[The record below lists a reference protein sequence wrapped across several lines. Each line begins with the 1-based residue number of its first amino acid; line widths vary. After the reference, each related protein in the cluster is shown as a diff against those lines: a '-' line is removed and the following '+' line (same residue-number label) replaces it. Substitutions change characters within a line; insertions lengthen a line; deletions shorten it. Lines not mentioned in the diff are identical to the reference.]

1 MKFKKIKLELINGTE
16 NIDIT
21 QLVKSVTWSGSYQ
34 QACRKLEFSL
44 LASPYDKSIPTVK
57 IECGYMVRLL
67 EEDNELFRG
76 YIQSR
81 NLSYSGNSVEYMAL
95 DGGTYVHRNELVYNF
110 KNQTAE
116 SIASKVCSDL
126 GISIGSLASTGI
138 SMDKKF
144 FGVSGYDI
152 IMTAYTYA
160 STKTNK
166 KYMCTMNKGQL
177 NVIEK
182 GEITLELSFENG
194 SNILDSNFSEDISNM
209 VNKVKVYNGDE
220 QEVKIIS
227 NSNDIKNYGTFTK
240 ILKLEDGKDVDAEA
254 KKELKSIE
262 RKASITGFGDTSC
275 KSGYGV
281 KVKDAYTNLVGL
293 FYIDEDV
300 HTWEDGI
307 YKVDLTLAFENMMHE
322 VNSETTENNSS
333 SSNSGEVQGKEV
345 DAIFTAYYPANN
357 SMQGGFYDA
366 QGNKLDPSKLTC
378 AAPKSIAFGT
388 MVKVLNTGTDRDNLV
403 YKVTDRGGAIV
414 IKDGVYHFDLL
425 MKDKKTAYAFGR
437 RKGKA
442 IIGQLV
448 SSNQSSSG
456 GGSQKL
462 VELAKSKLGCKYVWG
477 ATGPNTF
484 DCSGLTSW
492 CYKQIGISIPRTSLE
507 QSRSGKSVSK
517 SDLQAGDLVFFK
529 TTSAPVGH
537 VGMYVGNGQF
547 IHAPNKSKPVKYDSL
562 SSSYYSSRYVCARR
576 YWQ

>member
-21 QLVKSVTWSGSYQ
+21 QLVKNVTWSGSYQ

-166 KYMCTMNKGQL
+166 KYMCTMDKGQL

-182 GEITLELSFENG
+182 GEITLELNFENG

-220 QEVKIIS
+220 QEVKVIS
-227 NSNDIKNYGTFTK
+227 NSNDMKSYGTFTK
-240 ILKLEDGKDVDAEA
+240 ILKLEDGKDADAEA

-262 RKASITGFGDTSC
+262 RKASITGFGDSSC

-345 DAIFTAYYPANN
+345 DAVFTADYPAND

-378 AAPKSIAFGT
+378 AAPKSVAFGT

-448 SSNQSSSG
+448 SSGSSSSG
-456 GGSQKL
+456 GGNQKL

-492 CYKQIGISIPRTSLE
+492 CHKQIGISIPRTSLE

-517 SDLQAGDLVFFK
+517 SDLQPGDLVFFK

-576 YWQ
+576 YW

>member
-21 QLVKSVTWSGSYQ
+21 QLVKNVTWSGSYQ

-126 GISIGSLASTGI
+126 GISIGSLASTGV

-166 KYMCTMNKGQL
+166 KYMCTMDKGQL

-182 GEITLELSFENG
+182 GEITLELNFENG
-194 SNILDSNFSEDISNM
+194 SNILDSNFSEDVSSM

-220 QEVKIIS
+220 QEVKVIS
-227 NSNDIKNYGTFTK
+227 NSNDMKSYGTFTK
-240 ILKLEDGKDVDAEA
+240 ILKLEDGKDADAEA

-262 RKASITGFGDTSC
+262 RKASITGFGDSSC
-275 KSGYGV
+275 KCGYGV
-281 KVKDAYTNLVGL
+281 KVKDAYTGLVGL

-322 VNSETTENNSS
+322 VNSETTENSS
-333 SSNSGEVQGKEV
+333 SSSGEVQGKEV
-345 DAIFTAYYPANN
+345 DAIFTAYYPSNDP
-357 SMQGGFYDA
+357 MQGGFYDA

-378 AAPKSIAFGT
+378 AAPKSVAFGT

-448 SSNQSSSG
+448 SSNSSSSSG
-456 GGSQKL
+456 GNSKL

-477 ATGPNTF
+477 ATGANTF
-484 DCSGLTSW
+484 DCSGLTYW
-492 CYKQIGISIPRTSLE
+492 CHKQIGISIPRTSLE

-517 SDLQAGDLVFFK
+517 SDLQPGDLVFFK

-562 SSSYYSSRYVCARR
+562 SSSYYSSRYVNARR
-576 YWQ
+576 YW

>member
-21 QLVKSVTWSGSYQ
+21 QLVKNVTWSGSYQ

-152 IMTAYTYA
+152 IMTVYTYA

-166 KYMCTMNKGQL
+166 KYMCTMDKGQL

-182 GEITLELSFENG
+182 GEITLELNFENG

-220 QEVKIIS
+220 QEVKVIS
-227 NSNDIKNYGTFTK
+227 NSNDMKSYGTFTK
-240 ILKLEDGKDVDAEA
+240 ILKLEDGKDADAEA

-262 RKASITGFGDTSC
+262 RKASITGFGDSSC

-378 AAPKSIAFGT
+378 AAPKSVAFGT

-448 SSNQSSSG
+448 SSGSSSSSG
-456 GGSQKL
+456 GNQKL

-477 ATGPNTF
+477 ATGENTF
-484 DCSGLTSW
+484 DCSGLTYW
-492 CYKQIGISIPRTSLE
+492 CHKQIGISIPRTSLE
-507 QSRSGKSVSK
+507 QSRSGKAVSK
-517 SDLQAGDLVFFK
+517 SDLQPGDLVFFK

-562 SSSYYSSRYVCARR
+562 SSSYYSSRYVNARR
-576 YWQ
+576 YW

>member
-21 QLVKSVTWSGSYQ
+21 QLVKNVTWSGSYQ

-166 KYMCTMNKGQL
+166 KYMCTMDKGQL

-182 GEITLELSFENG
+182 GEITLELNFENG

-220 QEVKIIS
+220 QEVKVIS
-227 NSNDIKNYGTFTK
+227 NSNDMKSYGTFTK
-240 ILKLEDGKDVDAEA
+240 ILKLEDGKDADAEA

-262 RKASITGFGDTSC
+262 RKASITGFGDSSC

-345 DAIFTAYYPANN
+345 DAIFTAYYPAND

-378 AAPKSIAFGT
+378 AAPKSVAFGT

-448 SSNQSSSG
+448 SSNSSSSSG
-456 GGSQKL
+456 GNSKL

-477 ATGPNTF
+477 ATAANTF
-484 DCSGLTSW
+484 DCSGLTYW
-492 CYKQIGISIPRTSLE
+492 CHKQIGISIPRTSLE

-517 SDLQAGDLVFFK
+517 SDLQPGDLVFFK

-547 IHAPNKSKPVKYDSL
+547 IHAPNKSKPVKDDIL
-562 SSSYYSSRYVCARR
+562 SSSYYSSRYANASR
-576 YWQ
+576 YW

>member
-21 QLVKSVTWSGSYQ
+21 QLVKNITWSGSYQ

-126 GISIGSLASTGI
+126 GISIGSLASTGV

-166 KYMCTMNKGQL
+166 KYMCTMDKGQL

-182 GEITLELSFENG
+182 GEITLELNFENG

-220 QEVKIIS
+220 QEVKVIS
-227 NSNDIKNYGTFTK
+227 NSNDMKSYGTFTK
-240 ILKLEDGKDVDAEA
+240 ILKLEDGKDADAEA

-262 RKASITGFGDTSC
+262 RKASITGFGDSSC

-345 DAIFTAYYPANN
+345 DAIFTAYYPAND

-378 AAPKSIAFGT
+378 AAPKSVAFGT

-448 SSNQSSSG
+448 SSNQSSSSG
-456 GGSQKL
+456 GNSKL

-477 ATGPNTF
+477 ATGENTF
-484 DCSGLTSW
+484 DCSGLTYW
-492 CYKQIGISIPRTSLE
+492 CHKQIGISIPRTSLE

-517 SDLQAGDLVFFK
+517 SDLQPGDLVFFK

-576 YWQ
+576 YW

>member
-21 QLVKSVTWSGSYQ
+21 QLVKNVTWSGSYQ

-44 LASPYDKSIPTVK
+44 LASPYDKGIPTVK

-126 GISIGSLASTGI
+126 GISIGNLASTGI

-166 KYMCTMNKGQL
+166 KYMCTMDKGQL

-220 QEVKIIS
+220 QEVKVIS
-227 NSNDIKNYGTFTK
+227 NSNDMKNYGTFTK

-262 RKASITGFGDTSC
+262 RKASITGFGDSSC

-322 VNSETTENNSS
+322 INSETTENNSS

-378 AAPKSIAFGT
+378 AAPKSVAFGT

-448 SSNQSSSG
+448 SSGSSSSSG
-456 GGSQKL
+456 GNQKL

-576 YWQ
+576 YW

>member
-21 QLVKSVTWSGSYQ
+21 QLVKNVTWSGSYQ

-166 KYMCTMNKGQL
+166 KYMCIMNKGQL

-182 GEITLELSFENG
+182 GEITLELNFENG

-220 QEVKIIS
+220 QEVKVIS
-227 NSNDIKNYGTFTK
+227 NSNDMKSYGTFTK
-240 ILKLEDGKDVDAEA
+240 ILKLEDGKDADAEA

-262 RKASITGFGDTSC
+262 RKASITGFGDSSC

-345 DAIFTAYYPANN
+345 DAIFTAYYPAND

-378 AAPKSIAFGT
+378 AAPKSVAFGT

-448 SSNQSSSG
+448 SSNQSSSSG
-456 GGSQKL
+456 GNSKL

-477 ATGPNTF
+477 ATGENTF
-484 DCSGLTSW
+484 DCSGLTYW
-492 CYKQIGISIPRTSLE
+492 CHKQIGISIPRTSLE

-517 SDLQAGDLVFFK
+517 SDLQPGDLVFFK

-576 YWQ
+576 YW

>member
-21 QLVKSVTWSGSYQ
+21 QLVKNVTWSGSYQ

-166 KYMCTMNKGQL
+166 KYMCTMDKGQL

-182 GEITLELSFENG
+182 GEITLELNFENG

-227 NSNDIKNYGTFTK
+227 NSNDMKSYGTFTK
-240 ILKLEDGKDVDAEA
+240 ILKLEDGKNADAEA

-262 RKASITGFGDTSC
+262 RKASITGFGDSSC

-345 DAIFTAYYPANN
+345 DAIFTAYYPAND

-378 AAPKSIAFGT
+378 AAPKSVAFGT

-448 SSNQSSSG
+448 SSNQSSSSG
-456 GGSQKL
+456 GNSKL

-477 ATGPNTF
+477 ATGENTF
-484 DCSGLTSW
+484 DCSGLTYW
-492 CYKQIGISIPRTSLE
+492 CHKQMGISIPRTSLE
-507 QSRSGKSVSK
+507 QSRSGKAVSK

-547 IHAPNKSKPVKYDSL
+547 IHAPNKSKPVKYDRL
-562 SSSYYSSRYVCARR
+562 SSSYYSSRYVNARR
-576 YWQ
+576 AW

>member
-21 QLVKSVTWSGSYQ
+21 QLVKNVTWSGSYQ

-166 KYMCTMNKGQL
+166 KYMCTMDKGQL

-182 GEITLELSFENG
+182 GEITLELNFENG

-220 QEVKIIS
+220 QEVKVIS
-227 NSNDIKNYGTFTK
+227 NSNDMKSYGTFTK
-240 ILKLEDGKDVDAEA
+240 ILKLEDGKDADAEA

-262 RKASITGFGDTSC
+262 RKASITGFGDSSC

-345 DAIFTAYYPANN
+345 DAIFTAYYPAND

-378 AAPKSIAFGT
+378 AAPKSVAFGT

-448 SSNQSSSG
+448 SSNQSSSSG
-456 GGSQKL
+456 GNSKL

-477 ATGPNTF
+477 ATGENTF
-484 DCSGLTSW
+484 DCSGLTYW
-492 CYKQIGISIPRTSLE
+492 CHKQIGISIPRTSLE

-517 SDLQAGDLVFFK
+517 SDLQPGDLVFFK

-576 YWQ
+576 YW

>member
-21 QLVKSVTWSGSYQ
+21 QLVKNVTWSGSYQ

-152 IMTAYTYA
+152 IMTVYTYA

-166 KYMCTMNKGQL
+166 KYMCTMDKGQL

-182 GEITLELSFENG
+182 GEITLELNFENG

-220 QEVKIIS
+220 QEVKVIS
-227 NSNDIKNYGTFTK
+227 NSNDMKSYGTFTK
-240 ILKLEDGKDVDAEA
+240 ILKLEDGKDADAEA

-262 RKASITGFGDTSC
+262 RKASITGFGDSSC

-345 DAIFTAYYPANN
+345 DAIFTAYYPAND

-378 AAPKSIAFGT
+378 AAPKSVAFGT

-448 SSNQSSSG
+448 SSGTSSSG
-456 GGSQKL
+456 GGNSKL

-484 DCSGLTSW
+484 DCSGLTYW
-492 CYKQIGISIPRTSLE
+492 CHKQIGISIPRTSLE

-517 SDLQAGDLVFFK
+517 SDLQVGDLVFFK

-562 SSSYYSSRYVCARR
+562 SSSYYSSRYVNARR
-576 YWQ
+576 YW

>member
-21 QLVKSVTWSGSYQ
+21 QLVKNVTWSGSYQ

-44 LASPYDKSIPTVK
+44 LASPYDKSVPTVK

-166 KYMCTMNKGQL
+166 KYMCTMDKGQL

-182 GEITLELSFENG
+182 GEITLELNFENG

-220 QEVKIIS
+220 QEVKVIS
-227 NSNDIKNYGTFTK
+227 NSNDMKSYGTFTK
-240 ILKLEDGKDVDAEA
+240 ILKLEDGKDADAEA

-262 RKASITGFGDTSC
+262 RKASITGFGDSSC

-345 DAIFTAYYPANN
+345 DAIFTAYYPAND

-378 AAPKSIAFGT
+378 AAPKSVAFGT

-448 SSNQSSSG
+448 SSNQSSSSG
-456 GGSQKL
+456 GNSKL

-477 ATGPNTF
+477 ATGENTF
-484 DCSGLTSW
+484 DCSGLTYW
-492 CYKQIGISIPRTSLE
+492 CHKQIGISIPRTSLE

-517 SDLQAGDLVFFK
+517 SDLQPGDLVFFK

-576 YWQ
+576 YW

>member
-21 QLVKSVTWSGSYQ
+21 QLVKNVTWSGSYQ

-44 LASPYDKSIPTVK
+44 LASPYDKSVPTVK

-81 NLSYSGNSVEYMAL
+81 NLSYNGNSVEYMAL

-110 KNQTAE
+110 KSQTAE
-116 SIASKVCSDL
+116 SIASKVCADL
-126 GISIGSLASTGI
+126 GISAGSLASTGI

-166 KYMCTMNKGQL
+166 KYMCAMDKGQL

-182 GEITLELSFENG
+182 GEITLELNFENG

-220 QEVKIIS
+220 QEVKVIS
-227 NSNDIKNYGTFTK
+227 NSNDMKSYGTFTK
-240 ILKLEDGKDVDAEA
+240 ILKLEDGKDADAEA

-300 HTWEDGI
+300 HTWENGI

-333 SSNSGEVQGKEV
+333 SSGEVQGKEV

-378 AAPKSIAFGT
+378 AAPKSVAFGT

-448 SSNQSSSG
+448 SSGTSSSG
-456 GGSQKL
+456 GGNSKL

-477 ATGPNTF
+477 ATGENTF
-484 DCSGLTSW
+484 DCSGLTYW
-492 CYKQIGISIPRTSLE
+492 CHKQIGISIPRTSLE

-576 YWQ
+576 YW

>member
-21 QLVKSVTWSGSYQ
+21 QLVKNVTWSGSYQ

-166 KYMCTMNKGQL
+166 KYMCTMDKGQL

-182 GEITLELSFENG
+182 GEITLELNFENG

-220 QEVKIIS
+220 QEVKVIS
-227 NSNDIKNYGTFTK
+227 NSNDMKSYGTFTK
-240 ILKLEDGKDVDAEA
+240 ILKLEDGKDADAEA

-262 RKASITGFGDTSC
+262 RKASITGFGDSSC

-345 DAIFTAYYPANN
+345 DAIFTAYYPAND

-448 SSNQSSSG
+448 SSNSSSSSG
-456 GGSQKL
+456 GNSKL

-492 CYKQIGISIPRTSLE
+492 CHKQIGISIPRTSLE

-517 SDLQAGDLVFFK
+517 SDLQPGDLVFFK

-547 IHAPNKSKPVKYDSL
+547 IHAPNKSKPVKYDNL
-562 SSSYYSSRYVCARR
+562 SSSYYSSRYVNARR
-576 YWQ
+576 YW

>member
-21 QLVKSVTWSGSYQ
+21 QLVKNVTWSGSYQ

-110 KNQTAE
+110 KDQTAE
-116 SIASKVCSDL
+116 SIASKVCADL
-126 GISIGSLASTGI
+126 GVSIGNLASTGI

-166 KYMCTMNKGQL
+166 KYMCTMDKGQL

-182 GEITLELSFENG
+182 GEITLELNFENG

-220 QEVKIIS
+220 QEVKVIS
-227 NSNDIKNYGTFTK
+227 NSNDMKSYGTFTK
-240 ILKLEDGKDVDAEA
+240 ILKLEDGKDADAEA

-262 RKASITGFGDTSC
+262 RKASITGFGDSSC

-307 YKVDLTLAFENMMHE
+307 YKIDLTLAFENMMHE

-333 SSNSGEVQGKEV
+333 SSSGEVQGKEV

-378 AAPKSIAFGT
+378 AAPKSVAFGT

-448 SSNQSSSG
+448 SSNQSSSSG
-456 GGSQKL
+456 GNSKL

-477 ATGPNTF
+477 ATGANTF
-484 DCSGLTSW
+484 DCSGLTYW
-492 CYKQIGISIPRTSLE
+492 CHKQIGISIPRTSLE

-562 SSSYYSSRYVCARR
+562 SSSYYSSRYVNARR
-576 YWQ
+576 YW

>member
-21 QLVKSVTWSGSYQ
+21 QLVKNITWSGSYQ

-81 NLSYSGNSVEYMAL
+81 NLSYSGNCVEYMAL

-182 GEITLELSFENG
+182 GEITLELNFENG

>member
-21 QLVKSVTWSGSYQ
+21 QLVKNVTWSGSYQ

-76 YIQSR
+76 YIQNR

-166 KYMCTMNKGQL
+166 KYMCTMDKGQL

-182 GEITLELSFENG
+182 GEITLELNFENG

-220 QEVKIIS
+220 QEVKVIS
-227 NSNDIKNYGTFTK
+227 NSNDMKSYGTFTK
-240 ILKLEDGKDVDAEA
+240 ILKLEDGKDADAEA

-262 RKASITGFGDTSC
+262 RKASITGFGDSSC

-345 DAIFTAYYPANN
+345 DAIFTAYYPAND

-378 AAPKSIAFGT
+378 AAPKSVAFGT

-448 SSNQSSSG
+448 SSNQSSSSG
-456 GGSQKL
+456 GNSKL

-477 ATGPNTF
+477 ATGENTF
-484 DCSGLTSW
+484 DCSGLTYW
-492 CYKQIGISIPRTSLE
+492 CHKQIGISIPRTSLE

-547 IHAPNKSKPVKYDSL
+547 IHAPNKSKPVKYDNL
-562 SSSYYSSRYVCARR
+562 SSSYYSSRYVNARR
-576 YWQ
+576 YW

>member
-166 KYMCTMNKGQL
+166 KYMCTMDKGQL

-182 GEITLELSFENG
+182 GEITLELNFENG
-194 SNILDSNFSEDISNM
+194 SNILDSNFSEDISSM

-220 QEVKIIS
+220 QEVKVIS
-227 NSNDIKNYGTFTK
+227 NSNDMKSYGTFTK
-240 ILKLEDGKDVDAEA
+240 ILKLEDGKDADAEA

-262 RKASITGFGDTSC
+262 RKASITGFGDSSC

-345 DAIFTAYYPANN
+345 DAIFTAYYPAND

-378 AAPKSIAFGT
+378 AAPKSVAFGT

-448 SSNQSSSG
+448 SSNQSSSSG
-456 GGSQKL
+456 GNSKL

-477 ATGPNTF
+477 ATGENTF
-484 DCSGLTSW
+484 DCSGLTYW
-492 CYKQIGISIPRTSLE
+492 CHKQIGISIPRTSLE
-507 QSRSGKSVSK
+507 QSRSGKAVSK

-529 TTSAPVGH
+529 TTSAPVRH

-547 IHAPNKSKPVKYDSL
+547 IHAPNKSKPVKYDNL
-562 SSSYYSSRYVCARR
+562 SSSYYSSRYVNARR
-576 YWQ
+576 YW

>member
-21 QLVKSVTWSGSYQ
+21 QLVKNVTWSGSYQ

-44 LASPYDKSIPTVK
+44 LASPYDKSVPTVK

-126 GISIGSLASTGI
+126 GISIGSLSSTGI

-166 KYMCTMNKGQL
+166 KYMCTMDKGQL

-378 AAPKSIAFGT
+378 AAPKSVAFGT

-456 GGSQKL
+456 GGNQKL

-477 ATGPNTF
+477 ATGENTF
-484 DCSGLTSW
+484 DCSGLTYW
-492 CYKQIGISIPRTSLE
+492 CHKQIGISIPRTSLE

-576 YWQ
+576 YW

>member
-21 QLVKSVTWSGSYQ
+21 QLVKNVTWSGSYQ

-126 GISIGSLASTGI
+126 GISIGNLASTGI

-166 KYMCTMNKGQL
+166 KYMCTMDKGQL
-177 NVIEK
+177 NIIEK
-182 GEITLELSFENG
+182 GEITLELNFENG

-220 QEVKIIS
+220 QEVKVIS
-227 NSNDIKNYGTFTK
+227 NSNDMESYGTFTK
-240 ILKLEDGKDVDAEA
+240 ILKLEDGKDADAEA

-262 RKASITGFGDTSC
+262 RKASITGFGDSSC

-300 HTWEDGI
+300 HTWENGI

-333 SSNSGEVQGKEV
+333 SSSGEVQGKEV

-378 AAPKSIAFGT
+378 AAPKSVAFGT

-448 SSNQSSSG
+448 SSGTSSSG
-456 GGSQKL
+456 GGNSKL
-462 VELAKSKLGCKYVWG
+462 VELVKSKLGCKYVWG
-477 ATGPNTF
+477 ATGENTF
-484 DCSGLTSW
+484 DCSGLQMW
-492 CYKQIGISIPRTSLE
+492 CHKQIGISIPRTSLE

-576 YWQ
+576 YW

>member
-1 MKFKKIKLELINGTE
+1 MKFKKIKLELVNGTE

-21 QLVKSVTWSGSYQ
+21 QLVKNVTWSGSYQ

-116 SIASKVCSDL
+116 SIASKVCADL
-126 GISIGSLASTGI
+126 GVSIGNLASTGI

-166 KYMCTMNKGQL
+166 KYMCTMDKGQL

-182 GEITLELSFENG
+182 GKITLELNFENG

-227 NSNDIKNYGTFTK
+227 NSNDMKSYGTFTK
-240 ILKLEDGKDVDAEA
+240 ILKLEDGKDADAEA

-262 RKASITGFGDTSC
+262 RKASITGFGDSSC

-333 SSNSGEVQGKEV
+333 SSGEVQGKEV

-448 SSNQSSSG
+448 SSNSSSSG
-456 GGSQKL
+456 GGNQKL

-492 CYKQIGISIPRTSLE
+492 CHKQIGISIPRTSLE

-562 SSSYYSSRYVCARR
+562 SSSYYSSRYVNARR
-576 YWQ
+576 YW

>member
-21 QLVKSVTWSGSYQ
+21 QLVKNVTWSGSYQ

-166 KYMCTMNKGQL
+166 KYMCTMDKGQL

-182 GEITLELSFENG
+182 GEITLELNFENG

-220 QEVKIIS
+220 QEVKVIS
-227 NSNDIKNYGTFTK
+227 NSNDMKSYGTFTK
-240 ILKLEDGKDVDAEA
+240 ILKLEDGKDADAEA

-262 RKASITGFGDTSC
+262 RKASITGFGDSSC

-378 AAPKSIAFGT
+378 AAPKSVAFGT

-442 IIGQLV
+442 IIGQLA
-448 SSNQSSSG
+448 SSGSSSSSG
-456 GGSQKL
+456 GNSKL

-477 ATGPNTF
+477 ATGENTF
-484 DCSGLTSW
+484 DCSGLTYW
-492 CYKQIGISIPRTSLE
+492 CHKQIGISIPRTSLE
-507 QSRSGKSVSK
+507 QSRNGKSVSK
-517 SDLQAGDLVFFK
+517 SDLQPGDLVFFK

-576 YWQ
+576 YW

>member
-1 MKFKKIKLELINGTE
+1 MNFKKIKLEVVNGTE

-21 QLVKSVTWSGSYQ
+21 QLIKKVEWSGSYQ
-34 QACRKLEFSL
+34 QSCRKLLFSV
-44 LASPYDKSIPTVK
+44 LASPYDKSIPKVN
-57 IECGYMVRLL
+57 IECGYMIRLF
-67 EEDNELFRG
+67 EDDKELFRG
-76 YIQSR
+76 YIQSKSI
-81 NLSYSGNSVEYMAL
+81 SYNSSAIEYMAL

-110 KNQTAE
+110 KNLSAE
-116 SIASKVCSDL
+116 EITSKVCNDL
-126 GISIGSLASTGI
+126 GVHTGNIASTNLK
-138 SMDKKF
+138 MDKKF
-144 FGVSGYDI
+144 FGASGYDI

-160 STKTNK
+160 STKNNK
-166 KYMCTMNKGQL
+166 KYMCTMDKGLL

-182 GEITLELSFENG
+182 GKVVLDLSFENG
-194 SNILDSNFSEDISNM
+194 SNILDSEFSEDISNM
-209 VNKVKVYNGDE
+209 VNTVKVYNGDK
-220 QEVKIIS
+220 QLVKTVKNDS
-227 NSNDIKNYGTFTK
+227 DIKAYGTFSK
-240 ILKLEDGKDVDAEA
+240 VLKLEDGKDIDAEA
-254 KKELKSIE
+254 KKELKKIE
-262 RKASITGFGDTSC
+262 RKASISGFGDSSC

-345 DAIFTAYYPANN
+345 DAIFTAYYPAND

-378 AAPKSIAFGT
+378 AAPKSVAFGT

-448 SSNQSSSG
+448 SSNSSSSSG
-456 GGSQKL
+456 GNSKL
-462 VELAKSKLGCKYVWG
+462 VELAKSKLGCPYVWG

-484 DCSGLTSW
+484 DCSGLQMW
-492 CYKQIGISIPRTSLE
+492 CHKQIGISIPRTSLE
-507 QSRSGKSVSK
+507 QSRSGKAVSK
-517 SDLQAGDLVFFK
+517 SDLQPGDLVFFK

-576 YWQ
+576 YW

>member
-1 MKFKKIKLELINGTE
+1 MKFKKIKLELVNGTE

-21 QLVKSVTWSGSYQ
+21 QLAKNVTWSGSYQ

-110 KNQTAE
+110 KGQTAE

-126 GISIGSLASTGI
+126 GISIGNLASTGI

-166 KYMCTMNKGQL
+166 KYMCTMDKGQL

-182 GEITLELSFENG
+182 GEITLELNFENG
-194 SNILDSNFSEDISNM
+194 SNILGSNFSEDISNM

-220 QEVKIIS
+220 QEVKVIS
-227 NSNDIKNYGTFTK
+227 NSNDMKSYGTFTK

-293 FYIDEDV
+293 FYIEEDV

-333 SSNSGEVQGKEV
+333 SSSSGEVQGKEV

-403 YKVTDRGGAIV
+403 YKVTDRGGAII

-448 SSNQSSSG
+448 SSNSSSSG
-456 GGSQKL
+456 GGNQKL

-492 CYKQIGISIPRTSLE
+492 CHKQIGISIPRTSLE

-562 SSSYYSSRYVCARR
+562 SSSYYSSRYVNARR
-576 YWQ
+576 YW

>member
-21 QLVKSVTWSGSYQ
+21 QLVKNVTWSGSYQ

-166 KYMCTMNKGQL
+166 KYMCTMDKGQL

-182 GEITLELSFENG
+182 GEITLELNFENG

-220 QEVKIIS
+220 QEVKVIS
-227 NSNDIKNYGTFTK
+227 NSNDMKSYGTFTK

-378 AAPKSIAFGT
+378 AAPKSVAFGT

-448 SSNQSSSG
+448 SSNQSSSSG
-456 GGSQKL
+456 GNSKL

-477 ATGPNTF
+477 ATGENTC
-484 DCSGLTSW
+484 DCSGLTYW
-492 CYKQIGISIPRTSLE
+492 CHKQIGISIPRTSLE

-517 SDLQAGDLVFFK
+517 SDLQPGDLVFFK

-547 IHAPNKSKPVKYDSL
+547 IHAPNKSKPVKYDNL
-562 SSSYYSSRYVCARR
+562 SSSYYSSRYVNARR
-576 YWQ
+576 YW

>member
-21 QLVKSVTWSGSYQ
+21 QLVKNVTWSGSYQ

-166 KYMCTMNKGQL
+166 KYMCTMDKGQL

-182 GEITLELSFENG
+182 GEITLELNFENG

-220 QEVKIIS
+220 QEVKVIS
-227 NSNDIKNYGTFTK
+227 NSNDMKSYGTFTK
-240 ILKLEDGKDVDAEA
+240 ILKLEDGKDADAEA

-262 RKASITGFGDTSC
+262 RKASITGFGDSSC

-345 DAIFTAYYPANN
+345 DAIFTAYYPAND

-378 AAPKSIAFGT
+378 AAPKSVAFGT

-448 SSNQSSSG
+448 SSNQSSSSG
-456 GGSQKL
+456 GNSKL

-477 ATGPNTF
+477 ATGENTF
-484 DCSGLTSW
+484 DCSGLTYW
-492 CYKQIGISIPRTSLE
+492 CHKQIGISIPRTSLE

-576 YWQ
+576 YW

>member
-21 QLVKSVTWSGSYQ
+21 QLVKNVTWSGSYQ

-166 KYMCTMNKGQL
+166 KYMCTMDKGQL

-182 GEITLELSFENG
+182 GEITLELNFENG

-220 QEVKIIS
+220 QEVKVIS
-227 NSNDIKNYGTFTK
+227 NSNDMKSYGTFTK
-240 ILKLEDGKDVDAEA
+240 ILKLEDGKDADAEA

-262 RKASITGFGDTSC
+262 RKASITGFGDSSC

-345 DAIFTAYYPANN
+345 DAIFTAYYPAND

-378 AAPKSIAFGT
+378 AAPKSVAFGT

-448 SSNQSSSG
+448 SSGSSSSG

-492 CYKQIGISIPRTSLE
+492 CHKQIGISIPRTSLE

-562 SSSYYSSRYVCARR
+562 SSSYYSSRYVNARR
-576 YWQ
+576 YW

>member
-21 QLVKSVTWSGSYQ
+21 QLVKNVTWSGSYQ

-166 KYMCTMNKGQL
+166 KYMCTMDKGQL

-182 GEITLELSFENG
+182 GEITLELNFENG

-220 QEVKIIS
+220 QEVKVIS
-227 NSNDIKNYGTFTK
+227 NSNDMKSYGTFTK
-240 ILKLEDGKDVDAEA
+240 ILKLEDGKDADAEA

-262 RKASITGFGDTSC
+262 RKASITGFGDSSC

-345 DAIFTAYYPANN
+345 DAIFTAYYPAND

-378 AAPKSIAFGT
+378 AAPKSVAFGT

-448 SSNQSSSG
+448 SSNQSSSSG
-456 GGSQKL
+456 GNSKL
-462 VELAKSKLGCKYVWG
+462 VELAKSKLGCPYAWG

-484 DCSGLTSW
+484 DCSGLQMW
-492 CYKQIGISIPRTSLE
+492 CHKQIGISIPRTSLE
-507 QSRSGKSVSK
+507 QSRSGKAVSK

-562 SSSYYSSRYVCARR
+562 SSSYYSSRYVNARR
-576 YWQ
+576 YW

>member
-21 QLVKSVTWSGSYQ
+21 QLVKNVTWSGSYQ

-81 NLSYSGNSVEYMAL
+81 NLSYSGNSVEYIAL

-166 KYMCTMNKGQL
+166 KYMCTMDKGQL

-182 GEITLELSFENG
+182 GEIALKLNFENG

-220 QEVKIIS
+220 QEVKVIS
-227 NSNDIKNYGTFTK
+227 NSNDMKSYGTFTK

-262 RKASITGFGDTSC
+262 RKASITGFGDSSC

-345 DAIFTAYYPANN
+345 DAIFTAYYPAND

-378 AAPKSIAFGT
+378 AAPKSVAFGT

-448 SSNQSSSG
+448 SSNQSSSSG
-456 GGSQKL
+456 GNSKL

-492 CYKQIGISIPRTSLE
+492 CHKQIGISIPRTSLE
-507 QSRSGKSVSK
+507 QSRSGKSVSR
-517 SDLQAGDLVFFK
+517 SDLQPGDLVFFK

-547 IHAPNKSKPVKYDSL
+547 IHAPNKSKPVKYDNL
-562 SSSYYSSRYVCARR
+562 SSSYYSSRYVNARR
-576 YWQ
+576 YW

>member
-21 QLVKSVTWSGSYQ
+21 QLVKNVTWSGSYQ

-126 GISIGSLASTGI
+126 GISIGNLASTGI

-166 KYMCTMNKGQL
+166 KYMCTMDKGQL

-182 GEITLELSFENG
+182 GEITLELNFENG
-194 SNILDSNFSEDISNM
+194 SNILDSNFSEDISSM

-220 QEVKIIS
+220 QEVKVIS
-227 NSNDIKNYGTFTK
+227 NSNDMKSYGTFTK
-240 ILKLEDGKDVDAEA
+240 ILKLEDGKDADAEA

-333 SSNSGEVQGKEV
+333 SGNSGEVQGKEV
-345 DAIFTAYYPANN
+345 DAIFTAYYPAND

-378 AAPKSIAFGT
+378 AAPKSVAFGT

-448 SSNQSSSG
+448 SSNQSSSSG
-456 GGSQKL
+456 GNSKL

-477 ATGPNTF
+477 ATGENTF
-484 DCSGLTSW
+484 DCSGLTYW
-492 CYKQIGISIPRTSLE
+492 CHKQIGISIPRTSLE

-576 YWQ
+576 YW